1 MDITIVICT
10 YNRPERLAKALESC
24 LSQQMLPRQIV
35 IVDDG
40 DLSMDFVVTWNGR
53 ASEKGV
59 ELEYFAKPQDR
70 RGLTISR
77 NIGVRLAKG
86 QIVQFLDDDA
96 ELPPEALSRVNAVF
110 EADTDHQLAAVD
122 LPIVERA
129 REHRGRRVIDL
140 CYQLAG
146 LWTGGRRYYKTQ
158 RLTGKLASFKD
169 LKVIR
174 FMQGGSMAIR
184 RECLEQIGGF
194 DENLT
199 GSAMG
204 EDKDIS
210 IRLAK
215 IGILGRIG
223 QTNVIHH
230 SEPAG
235 RVDAKRLGS
244 ETSYNYLYINRKQG
258 PWGLGEWFLIG
269 FNLIVLL
276 MTEMLFALLGDH
288 RRHLDQIKGMVSGI
302 RKFAETLC
310 RSHR

>member
-10 YNRPERLAKALESC
+10 YNRPERLAGALESC
-24 LSQQMLPRQIV
+24 LTQHCLPRQIV

-40 DLSMDFVVTWNGR
+40 ALSMDFVVTWSGR
-53 ASEKGV
+53 ASQKGV
-59 ELEYFAKPQDR
+59 ELEYYPKPQDR

-86 QIVQFLDDDA
+86 QILQFLDDDA
-96 ELPPEALSRVNAVF
+96 ELPPEALERVNAVF
-110 EADTDHQLAAVD
+110 EADTHRQLAGVD

-129 REHRGRRVIDL
+129 REHRGRRIIDG

-146 LWTGGRRYYKTQ
+146 LWTGGRRFSRHQ
-158 RLTGKLASFKD
+158 RLSGNLASFTD

-184 RECLEQIGGF
+184 RECLQEIGGF
-194 DENLT
+194 DENLA

-223 QTNVIHH
+223 QINVVHH

-258 PWGLGEWFLIG
+258 PWGLGEWLLIG

-276 MTEMLFALLGDH
+276 MTEMLFALAGDR
-288 RRHLDQIKGMVSGI
+288 RRHLDQIKGMVLGI
-302 RKFAETLC
+302 WKYAETLC